1 MVMVHLD
8 ARRDGVDVPEQ
19 HRGHPALAL
28 NLSRAFR
35 LDVFEVGPFS
45 VMASLSFQGEVYRC
59 VIPYGAI
66 FSLTSKADGQS
77 RIFADAVPPE
87 VQILAADE
95 DVEESAPPEP
105 QEPVADDGAPAR
117 AAEASDSADNGPFL
131 RLVD

>member
-45 VMASLSFQGEVYRC
+45 VAASLSFQGEIYQC

-66 FSLTSKADGQS
+66 FSMTSKADGQS

-87 VQILAADE
+87 VQILADE
-95 DVEESAPPEP
+95 EGEEESAAPEAE
-105 QEPVADDGAPAR
+105 EPMVDDGATAR
-117 AAEASDSADNGPFL
+117 AADSGDSAGSGPFL